1 MFHNNRIQDTF
12 LSKRISTRSIDKSFH
27 LLNCFHDASK
37 ISIEEISLQILYFIG
52 KILRRLSAVQKYP
65 NFHYSFTKSITF
77 WVKTIFSSSSI
88 RNELP
93 LASIKICWYWKH
105 ICQKSNKF
113 SSGIWAESLLIQL
126 LARCQINLK
135 SNINVVTKSFNS
147 LSKNEPY
154 LSFLNSQ

>member
-1 MFHNNRIQDTF
+1 MTSH
-12 LSKRISTRSIDKSFH
+12 H

-65 NFHYSFTKSITF
+65 NFHYTFTKSITF
-77 WVKTIFSSSSI
+77 WVKTIFSI